1 VLLEN
6 AKEDGVWITPRDN
19 EWSLSEKSHDPT
31 RVFDMTETLE
41 QLDQKAGDAGLNTEI
56 TLYTTRIRIKK

>member
-6 AKEDGVWITPRDN
+6 AKEDGSWITPRDK
-19 EWSLSEKSHDPT
+19 EWTLPEKVT
-31 RVFDMTETLE
+31 RFNMTETLE
-41 QLDQKAGDAGLNTEI
+41 QLKQKSGHDAGLTTDI

>member
-1 VLLEN
+1 VLLEHV
-6 AKEDGVWITPRDN
+6 KEDGVWITPRDT
-19 EWSLSEKSHDPT
+19 EWSLSEKSRDAA

-41 QLDQKAGDAGLNTEI
+41 QLDQKAGHAGLNTDI